1 LSVLAR
7 FVRRPNKVGG
17 YRNPRG
23 RYFVAFNM
31 IADRIIYFTFS
42 FKMPLAQIPGSDVL
56 SVVVQTS
63 RFIVNGT
70 IYETAVRYKALG
82 G

>member
-1 LSVLAR
+1 
-7 FVRRPNKVGG
+7 
-17 YRNPRG
+17 
-23 RYFVAFNM
+23 M
-31 IADRIIYFTFS
+31 IADRIIYFIFS
-42 FKMPLAQIPGSDVL
+42 FKVLLAQIPGSDVF
-56 SVVVQTS
+56 SVVVHTS